1 MFGFSEL
8 PRVSTLVPRRAST
21 RTALAVAAAGAALFA
36 IASAAHAED
45 CVGGYRMVKGE
56 IPVIC
61 QEAAGAHAMFS
72 AGQPAPR
79 EPLYTGSINRTE
91 QPADASRPAP
101 SPATAPASASSNNS
115 AAACDHGMRF
125 VETPNNGATL
135 MIKCS

>member
-8 PRVSTLVPRRAST
+8 PRVSAFAPKRAAT
-21 RTALAVAAAGAALFA
+21 RTALAVAAASAALFA
-36 IASAAHAED
+36 VASAAHAED
-45 CVGGYRMVKGE
+45 CIGGYRMVKGE

-61 QEAAGAHAMFS
+61 TGEAPRAFFS
-72 AGQPAPR
+72 AGQPSPS
-79 EPLYTGSINRTE
+79 EPFFTGSINTGSSAE
-91 QPADASRPAP
+91 QPADASRPSS
-101 SPATAPASASSNNS
+101 SPAAAASSNG

>member
-8 PRVSTLVPRRAST
+8 PRVSAFVPRRAST
-21 RTALAVAAAGAALFA
+21 RTALAVAAVCAAFFA
-36 IASAAHAED
+36 VANSAHAED
-45 CVGGYRMVKGE
+45 CLGGYRMVKGE

-61 QEAAGAHAMFS
+61 QDTAGSRALFS
-72 AGQPAPR
+72 AGQAEPR
-79 EPLYTGSINRTE
+79 EPFYTGSINRQ
-91 QPADASRPAP
+91 QPADAARPSVSPTAAPAP
-101 SPATAPASASSNNS
+101 AGASSNA